1 MKNKIDIRLL
11 LIAII
16 AIVLTAGGTTF
27 VYYNIFSDK
36 VGGGSSGTGLGIKEF
51 IITALPV
58 IVGVVIVMLIISIF
72 TGRLLTRNLLKSI
85 EQMAEDIDDSRQK
98 PVYVELAPFA
108 EKIRS
113 QHENILAA
121 AKSRQDFTANVSHE
135 LKTPITAISGYS
147 EIIENKLVNPEEIPH
162 IAEQIHKNADRLLSL
177 INDIIQLS
185 ELDHGELPRA
195 FEQVDLYEIANACAS
210 DLQPLAAKRGLRL
223 VCEGVSAGIMADKGL
238 IREMVENL
246 VHNAIRYNR
255 EGGIVEIFVT
265 IEKGHPKL
273 SVRDTGIGIET
284 DEQERVFERFYR
296 VDKSRS
302 RETGGTGLGLAI
314 VKHIADIHFAEIVLH
329 STAGE
334 GTEIVVIF

>member
-1 MKNKIDIRLL
+1 MKQKINIRLL
-11 LIAII
+11 FIALV
-16 AIVLTAGGTTF
+16 AIVFTATGVTL
-27 VYYNIFSDK
+27 VYYNTFGTKLREGLAGSD
-36 VGGGSSGTGLGIKEF
+36 F
-51 IITALPV
+51 RFADFCITALPA
-58 IVGVVIVMLIISIF
+58 IVGIAVVMFLICVI

-85 EQMAEDIDDSRQK
+85 EQMAEEIDDSRQK
-98 PVYVELAPFA
+98 PVYIELAPFA

-113 QHENILAA
+113 QHENILSA

-147 EIIENKLVNPEEIPH
+147 ELIENQLVEPEAIPH
-162 IAEQIHKNADRLLSL
+162 VAEQIHNNADRLLSL

-195 FEQVDLYEIANACAS
+195 FEQVDLYEIARECTE
-210 DLQPLAAKRGLRL
+210 DLKPLAEKRFISLI
-223 VCEGVSAGIMADKGL
+223 CEGVSAGIIADKSL
-238 IREMVENL
+238 IREMIENL

-255 EGGIVEIFVT
+255 EGGAVVVFVT

-273 SVRDTGIGIET
+273 SVLDTGIGIEA
-284 DEQERVFERFYR
+284 DEQDRVFERFYR

-314 VKHIADIHFAEIVLH
+314 VKHIADIHFAEIKLQSV
-329 STAGE
+329 AEE